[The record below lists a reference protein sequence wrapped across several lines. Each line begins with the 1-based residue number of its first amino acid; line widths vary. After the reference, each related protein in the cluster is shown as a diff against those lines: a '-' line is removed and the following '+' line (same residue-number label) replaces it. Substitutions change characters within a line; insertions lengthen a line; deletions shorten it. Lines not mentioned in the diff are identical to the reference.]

1 MKKLWIFG
9 DSFSTGRDSNVV
21 SWTNLLAQRLEATLE
36 ITAKGG
42 SSLAWMM
49 YESSLKKD
57 FFGADDYVIFQTT
70 TLGRALLDKTK
81 PGLAEYWKDCPDW
94 IALTKKQKE
103 GYQFHMDYIH
113 DEQVL
118 LQQFIMWMWGMSN
131 FTKHLKHKPII
142 VNAWDIGSF
151 DLPEGWIQSKGA
163 LLDLSM
169 AEFPGTYDES
179 INWMLENAGDPRHN
193 HFSTINHYIIEDLL
207 YKGLVNRENVDFNK
221 LECKIYKNYPPVG
234 ETSWQRAWIL

>member
-1 MKKLWIFG
+1 
-9 DSFSTGRDSNVV
+9 
-21 SWTNLLAQRLEATLE
+21 
-36 ITAKGG
+36 
-42 SSLAWMM
+42 
-49 YESSLKKD
+49 
-57 FFGADDYVIFQTT
+57 
-70 TLGRALLDKTK
+70 
-81 PGLAEYWKDCPDW
+81 
-94 IALTKKQKE
+94 
-103 GYQFHMDYIH
+103 
-113 DEQVL
+113 
-118 LQQFIMWMWGMSN
+118 MWGMSN